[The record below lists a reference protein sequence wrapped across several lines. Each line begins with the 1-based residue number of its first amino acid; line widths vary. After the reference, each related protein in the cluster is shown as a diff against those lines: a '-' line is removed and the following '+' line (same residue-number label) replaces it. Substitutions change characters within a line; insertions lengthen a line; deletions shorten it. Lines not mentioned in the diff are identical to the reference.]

1 MERKGTRRCLSGH
14 PFFGLQDN
22 YKIYLHEQ
30 IFDLIYY
37 GTFDHDSVYSM
48 PVNLRMFYLKKLIK
62 VKETEKQETDKIK
75 DTDTKDTRPKFLQ
88 GPTSK

>member
-1 MERKGTRRCLSGH
+1 
-14 PFFGLQDN
+14 
-22 YKIYLHEQ
+22 
-30 IFDLIYY
+30 
-37 GTFDHDSVYSM
+37 M